1 MIFSEAAFEELVE
14 EAVNSLPPCFLEKM
28 ANIDIITRDWPSAE
42 TLRRMN
48 ITSRYGLLGLYEGI
62 PLTRRTG
69 GYNLVAPDLITIF
82 QGPIERIAGH
92 NSQKIK
98 KQVRRTVIHEIAHH
112 FGISDE
118 RLIELGGY

>member
-1 MIFSEAAFEELVE
+1 MIFSEPEFEQLVS
-14 EAVNSLPPCFLEKM
+14 EAVNSLPPYFLEKM
-28 ANIDIITRDWPSAE
+28 ANIDIVTREWPSAE

-48 ITSRYGLLGLYEGI
+48 ISSRYGLLGLYEGI

-69 GYNLVAPDLITIF
+69 GYMLVAPDLITIF
-82 QGPIERIAGH
+82 QGPIEHFAG
-92 NSQKIK
+92 NNPDKIK

-118 RLIELGGY
+118 RLHELGGY